1 MANGAYIP
9 AEYKNNF
16 KPDGSYDYQ
25 GAMNNYLNEM
35 NSQASN
41 LENAYNGI
49 NSNLQQQAGINKDK
63 VSNEYYGNRQASAY
77 NYKVGQQGLKEL
89 MANKGLANSGDNISA
104 NINLHNQY
112 AGEQNK
118 LNYEETNALAQIDAD
133 LNKAMAENDLAKA
146 NKLAELRQQLL
157 DKQMS
162 MDTWYTEYQNTL
174 KQQEEDKRRWEAEQA
189 ESKRRW
195 EAEYTLQ
202 QQSLAS
208 RSYGGGGG
216 GGYYGDSGGNNE
228 DMVNSLY
235 GLAYDPNENF
245 DGRIAS
251 LQRKKAE
258 FNANGNSSYNNYID
272 ELIADVTKS
281 KNIYVSNRPQ
291 SNNVNTSSTNGY
303 APYTDGWFKANGYVK
318 NGNTWQKPGVH
329 NRPSGG
335 GKNNSFANRY

>member
-16 KPDGSYDYQ
+16 KTDGTYDYQ

-49 NSNLQQQAGINKDK
+49 NSSLQNQANINKQNI
-63 VSNEYYGNRQASAY
+63 SNEYYGNRQASAY

-89 MANKGLANSGDNISA
+89 MANQGLSNSGDNISA

-112 AGEQNK
+112 SGEQNK
-118 LNYEETNALAQIDAD
+118 LNYEETNALAQIDSE

-195 EAEYTLQ
+195 EAEYTLK
-202 QQSLAS
+202 QQSAYS
-208 RSYGGGGG
+208 SGGGS
-216 GGYYGDSGGNNE
+216 GYSSSGGNTE
-228 DMVNSLY
+228 DVSSAIYNDYMNPN
-235 GLAYDPNENF
+235 ANYDS
-245 DGRIAS
+245 RIAS
-251 LQRKKAE
+251 LQSRKNE
-258 FNANGNSSYNNYID
+258 LNAYGDSSYNNYID
-272 ELIADVTKS
+272 ELIADVEAQKKLYVNSGRYDGYENYGKS
-281 KNIYVSNRPQ
+281 PTSGSSRGNSNMK
-291 SNNVNTSSTNGY
+291 Y
-303 APYTDGWFKANGYVK
+303 
-318 NGNTWQKPGVH
+318 
-329 NRPSGG
+329 
-335 GKNNSFANRY
+335 